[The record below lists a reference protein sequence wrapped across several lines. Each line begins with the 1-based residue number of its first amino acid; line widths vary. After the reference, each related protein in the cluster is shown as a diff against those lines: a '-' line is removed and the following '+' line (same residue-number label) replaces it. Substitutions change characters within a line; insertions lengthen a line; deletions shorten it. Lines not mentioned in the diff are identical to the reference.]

1 MIRSLPHRC
10 TVWRPT
16 ASPADPVRPA
26 ACPQGKPAAYAI
38 GADNVRCRYSAR
50 DSAAPRLLLARDT
63 VIDQRDR
70 ITAIRHANGD
80 VIDAGPFAVAPAAG
94 HGISGPSGRVRL
106 GYRRATL
113 RRLIALDQE

>member
-16 ASPADPVRPA
+16 ASPADPYGQPVA
-26 ACPQGKPAAYAI
+26 ATYAI

-94 HGISGPSGRVRL
+94 HGISAPSGRVRL